1 MLIAKN
7 EELIEKL
14 ENKVNDEIKSI
25 VVKLDAEKLLI
36 FLLVKFF
43 CHMLCLLN

>member
-1 MLIAKN
+1 MLIEKN

-36 FLLVKFF
+36 FLYNATRVDV
-43 CHMLCLLN
+43 LNFRT